1 MLSPRFDRL
10 DHGAVLR
17 ALVRRLRRA
26 PGCRSCS
33 RCGRHRARRHCGNAC
48 GSARNVS
55 STVVTVWAPFFRQPT
70 VSARSPCR
78 SMTAS
83 SLPQR
88 PVRASV
94 AFSVSI
100 ASRRTVPGRVLARD
114 RATIRWAADGG
125 FGDRVGCIPPDRPMS
140 QGYPGR
146 LTVKETAG
154 AAAAEA
160 AAIRDNTTLRPSVGS
175 DPLIRSRAE
184 S

>member
-1 MLSPRFDRL
+1 MRIGEKRLQHRRDRQ
-10 DHGAVLR
+10 G
-17 ALVRRLRRA
+17 ALVRQT
-26 PGCRSCS
+26 
-33 RCGRHRARRHCGNAC
+33 N
-48 GSARNVS
+48 
-55 STVVTVWAPFFRQPT
+55 

-140 QGYPGR
+140 QGYPGC
-146 LTVKETAG
+146 LTATSERVK
-154 AAAAEA
+154 
-160 AAIRDNTTLRPSVGS
+160 P
-175 DPLIRSRAE
+175 RSRFFARRGYIDPVR
-184 S
+184 